1 MKKLILLGLTGLI
14 LAAAAV
20 FWFGYRKVFLPCTT
34 FEEEYRYLYIPTD
47 SKFSDVCDSLLSIG
61 AVSDTSGIGWLAAKK
76 NYPRRIKPGKYRIN
90 QGTNLNAI
98 FNLLRS
104 GNQEPVNVTFNQVR
118 TPLELAGILS
128 KSLEPD
134 SLDFLLAFT
143 DSDLAETHGFNLD
156 QFRLLFMPNT
166 YEFFWNTDALAFIG
180 RMSKEY
186 SKFWTPERKAKAQT
200 IGLTPNEVGI
210 LASIVKAE
218 TSKLD
223 EAPEIAGVYLNR
235 LRIGMP
241 LQADPTLVYA
251 TGDFDTRRVKQGHI
265 DYDSPYN
272 TYKYAGLPP
281 GPINY
286 PEYMYIEA
294 VLNARKNDYLY
305 FCAKADMSGYHAFAR
320 TYDQHLVNARAYRNA
335 LNERGITE

>member
-1 MKKLILLGLTGLI
+1 MKKILLYFLVGIIIT
-14 LAAAAV
+14 AAAV
-20 FWFGYRKVFLPCTT
+20 LWFGYRKVFLPCTS
-34 FEEEYRYLYIPTD
+34 FEEEYRFLYIPTD
-47 SKFSDVCDSLLSIG
+47 SKFSDVCDSLLNIG
-61 AVSDTSGIGWLAAKK
+61 AVSDTGGIGWLAAKK
-76 NYPRRIKPGKYRIN
+76 NYAQRIKPGRYRIKS
-90 QGTNLNAI
+90 GTNLNAI
-98 FNLLRS
+98 INLLRS
-104 GNQEPVNVTFNQVR
+104 GSQEPVNVTFNQVK
-118 TPLELAGILS
+118 TPAELAGILG

-134 SLDFLLAFT
+134 SMDFLQAFT
-143 DSDLAETHGFNLD
+143 DSELARTHGFTQD

-166 YEFFWNTDALAFIG
+166 YEFFWNTEVSAFVD
-180 RMSKEY
+180 RMNREY
-186 SKFWTPERKAKAQT
+186 EKFWTPERKSKAQA
-200 IGLTPNEVGI
+200 IGLNPQEAGI

-218 TSKLD
+218 TAKLD

-251 TGDFDTRRVKQGHI
+251 SGDFDTQRVRQGHI

-286 PEYMYIEA
+286 PEHMYVDA
-294 VLNARKNDYLY
+294 VLNPSKSDYLY

-320 TYDQHLVNARAYRNA
+320 TYEQHLVNARAYRQE
-335 LNERGITE
+335 LNKRGITE